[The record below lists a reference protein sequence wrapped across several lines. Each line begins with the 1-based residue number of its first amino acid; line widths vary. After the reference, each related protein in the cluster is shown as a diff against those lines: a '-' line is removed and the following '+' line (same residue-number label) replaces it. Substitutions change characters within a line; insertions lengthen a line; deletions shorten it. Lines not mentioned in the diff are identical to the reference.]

1 MAQQLKKLTN
11 VRISNKSHEKRNN
24 FSFLMGSDFNEMICS
39 GYTPLSQNPEV
50 LAGIE
55 KIADLISS
63 MTIHLRCNSDD
74 GDKRIKNSLSK
85 MIDIAPNT
93 YMTRKTFIYVI
104 VKEMLLTG
112 NSIVLPVFKDEYIEN
127 LIPVSS
133 NQVTFVPE
141 GYGYYI
147 LYNGIKFYPE
157 EILHFPNNPK
167 LPYPWKGNSYEASLK
182 TVVSTLAQAA
192 KTKKGFMESK
202 WKPSLIVKAD
212 ALVDEF
218 GKPIERSKILNDY
231 IKSNEAG
238 EPWLIPADTFE
249 IQEVKPLSL
258 NDLAINDSVNI
269 DKKTV
274 AAMLGV
280 PEFLVGVGA
289 FDKDE
294 WNNFISTKIKPICNI
309 IEQEITKKLIINP
322 DWYVRFNSRSLYT
335 YDITALS
342 TVGSDMYTKG
352 IMTGNEVR
360 DWIGLDPL
368 SGLDNL
374 VILENYIPQEMIGNQ
389 KKLQEGGGDNGS

>member
-1 MAQQLKKLTN
+1 
-11 VRISNKSHEKRNN
+11 
-24 FSFLMGSDFNEMICS
+24 
-39 GYTPLSQNPEV
+39 
-50 LAGIE
+50 
-55 KIADLISS
+55 
-63 MTIHLRCNSDD
+63 
-74 GDKRIKNSLSK
+74 
-85 MIDIAPNT
+85 
-93 YMTRKTFIYVI
+93 
-104 VKEMLLTG
+104 
-112 NSIVLPVFKDEYIEN
+112 
-127 LIPVSS
+127 
-133 NQVTFVPE
+133 
-141 GYGYYI
+141 
-147 LYNGIKFYPE
+147 
-157 EILHFPNNPK
+157 
-167 LPYPWKGNSYEASLK
+167 
-182 TVVSTLAQAA
+182 
-192 KTKKGFMESK
+192 MESK

-374 VILENYIPQEMIGNQ
+374 VILENYIPQEMIGDQ
-389 KKLQEGGGDNGS
+389 KKLQEGGSDNGS